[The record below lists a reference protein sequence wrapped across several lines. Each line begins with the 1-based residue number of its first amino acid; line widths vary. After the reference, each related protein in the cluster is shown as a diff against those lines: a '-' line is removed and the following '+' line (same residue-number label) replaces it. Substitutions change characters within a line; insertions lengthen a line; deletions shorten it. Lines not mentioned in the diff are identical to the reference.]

1 VLFFTIVTA
10 NKNSISQIIKLGEPM
25 NTNAVLV
32 PTHNRSSRILKFLD
46 AIVKNSLISDIY
58 LGIDKT
64 DPHLSEYNKIVGK
77 LPKPN
82 CVKIMETQ
90 SNSMLQ
96 SLNLMGSE
104 LSKDYQFLTFMGDD
118 HIVKTRGWDVELV
131 KPISKKFGI
140 SYPNDLLQQENLPT
154 AVMINSR
161 IVELLGFFGHPIFSH
176 LYVDNSW
183 LEIGKSLNNYNY
195 FSNIIIEHE
204 HYSAGKSKNDFTYMK
219 NNSDEDYKKGLEEF
233 NLYMKKYHKKIIMKI
248 KFF

>member
-1 VLFFTIVTA
+1 
-10 NKNSISQIIKLGEPM
+10 M

-32 PTHNRSSRILKFLD
+32 PSHNRSSRIPKFLD

-58 LGIDKT
+58 LGIDRT
-64 DPHLSEYNKIVGK
+64 DSQLDEYNRILNS

-96 SLNLMGSE
+96 SLNLMGSV
-104 LSKDYQFLTFMGDD
+104 LSKDYEFLTFMGDD
-118 HIVKTRGWDVELV
+118 HIVKTHGWDVELA

-140 SYPNDLLQQENLPT
+140 SYPNDLIQQEKLPT
-154 AVMINSR
+154 AIMINSK

-204 HYSAGKSKNDFTYMK
+204 HYSVGKSKNDFTYMK
-219 NNSDEDYKKGLEEF
+219 NNSGEDYKKGLEEF
-233 NLYMKKYHKKIIMKI
+233 KLYMEKYHKKIITKL
-248 KFF
+248 KFFEIVYRLKKSF